1 MPRKRKQHMVKV
13 STSEDILG
21 NIQSSSKRD
30 IWCSQ
35 TKTIIFQLQN
45 SSHQNQEIYG
55 VKTQDFFIPI
65 CGKLCEDCCF
75 EKESKNHKKSKGKK
89 RKIVTEN
96 SSTQN
101 MVKENIENLEEN
113 SSKKKRKII
122 KEKANDKVTIGNV
135 SKPKPPNKADEI
147 PMIIP
152 DKDKHI
158 PLQILRNL
166 DGKICK
172 YCKLELEI
180 FLEEIVIN

>member
-1 MPRKRKQHMVKV
+1 MGNSGNVLICIAGNFIFLLLLSHHFSEYFIFLNFNFTKKMPRKRKQHMVKV
-13 STSEDILG
+13 CTSEDILG

-89 RKIVTEN
+89 RKN

-101 MVKENIENLEEN
+101 MAEDNNENLEEN
-113 SSKKKRKII
+113 SSKK
-122 KEKANDKVTIGNV
+122 
-135 SKPKPPNKADEI
+135 
-147 PMIIP
+147 
-152 DKDKHI
+152 
-158 PLQILRNL
+158 
-166 DGKICK
+166 
-172 YCKLELEI
+172 
-180 FLEEIVIN
+180 